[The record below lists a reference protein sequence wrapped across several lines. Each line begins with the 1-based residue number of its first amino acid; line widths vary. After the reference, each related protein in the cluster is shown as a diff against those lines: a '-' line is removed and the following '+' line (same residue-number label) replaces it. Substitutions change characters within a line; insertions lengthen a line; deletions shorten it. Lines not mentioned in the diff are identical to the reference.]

1 MLNPVEFHLETRRWG
16 QPAGCT
22 VVRVELRE
30 GLSTVGGATLTLL
43 GEAGTEPF
51 ADPVE
56 LLGEPATLAFHA
68 SGGRA
73 FHGIVTA
80 ARLELRESIPAWV
93 LELAPRLWR
102 ASRSRRSRVYLDVT
116 THDLARRVLQE
127 NGFLD
132 EDWEWRCATPTA
144 RRAYVAQYEETD
156 LDFLHR
162 ALEREGIAYF
172 IAHEDGRDRMV
183 FADHNGAFEEL
194 DEVDGAI
201 AYAPQGGGDDGAVG
215 ARDWVRAARLQ
226 PRSVAV
232 RDYQPGATKVVM
244 NPRLAPVMD
253 DRWTVAESGLQSF
266 YGDNVTGEADATR
279 MARLRAEALRCA
291 IDTYEATTQVT
302 AVRAGGVFTLRNH
315 PTTSYEQPYVVV
327 HATHHYAVER
337 GLGAAATAAP
347 RYHNELVVIPRVVPF
362 RPARVTPRPVMPPWI
377 PGVIDAPTGSGRAAA
392 GAADT
397 TSPLDEAGC
406 YRVLLPFDTTA
417 VDGQVASCPIALAQ
431 SFGGQGFGQHHPLH
445 RGTHVLIGHVHGDPD
460 RPVIVA
466 ALMPSAVRL
475 PTSRGQ
481 SLTRGGV
488 LVEYDDHAP
497 PWRASHQMAPPEGG
511 HDPGKAL

>member
-1 MLNPVEFHLETRRWG
+1 MTNPVEFHFETRRWG
-16 QPAGCT
+16 APPGHA
-22 VVRVELRE
+22 VARVELRE
-30 GLSTVGGATLTLL
+30 GLSTVGGATVTLL
-43 GEAGTEPF
+43 GEPGAEPF

-68 SGGRA
+68 SGGRS
-73 FHGIVTA
+73 FHGIVTS
-80 ARLELRESIPAWV
+80 ARLETREAIPAWV
-93 LELAPRLWR
+93 VELSPRLWR

-116 THDLARRVLQE
+116 AHDLARRVLQE

-132 EDWEWRCATPTA
+132 EDWAWRCATPTA
-144 RRAYVAQYEETD
+144 RRAYVAQYEESD

-162 ALEREGIAYF
+162 TLEREGIFYF
-172 IAHEDGRDRMV
+172 VDHAGGRDGLV
-183 FADHNGAFEEL
+183 FGDHNGAFAEL
-194 DEVDGAI
+194 DEVDGAL
-201 AYAPQGGGDDGAVG
+201 AYAPQGGGHGGGAGV
-215 ARDWVRAARLQ
+215 RDWTRVARLQ

-279 MARLRAEALRCA
+279 AARLRAEAMRCA
-291 IDTYEATTQVT
+291 VDTFEGVT
-302 AVRAGGVFTLRNH
+302 HAPAVRAGGVFTLTHH

-327 HATHHYAVER
+327 RATHRFVVET
-337 GLGAAATAAP
+337 GVTAADAAAP
-347 RYHNELVVIPRVVPF
+347 RYHNEVVALPKSVPF
-362 RPARVTPRPVMPPWI
+362 RPERATPRPMMPPWI
-377 PGVIDAPTGSGRAAA
+377 PGVIDTQTGRGRATA
-392 GAADT
+392 GDA

-417 VDGQVASCPIALAQ
+417 VEGQVASCPVPLAQ

-445 RGTHVLIGHVHGDPD
+445 KGTHVLVGHIHGDPD

-466 ALMPSAVRL
+466 ALMPSAVKL

-488 LVEYDDHAP
+488 LVEYEDHAP
-497 PWRASHQMAPPEGG
+497 PWRAGHQVEAVPGG
-511 HDPGKAL
+511 RDPGKVL

>member
-1 MLNPVEFHLETRRWG
+1 MLNPVDFRFETRRWG
-16 QPAGCT
+16 EPAGC
-22 VVRVELRE
+22 VVVGAELRE
-30 GLSTVGGATLTLL
+30 GLSAVGGATVTLL
-43 GEAGTEPF
+43 GETGVEPF

-56 LLGEPATLAFHA
+56 LLGEGATLAFHA

-73 FHGIVTA
+73 FHGLVTA
-80 ARLELRESIPAWV
+80 VRAETRDGVPAWV
-93 LELAPRLWR
+93 IELSPRLWR

-127 NGFLD
+127 NGFVD

-144 RRAYVAQYEETD
+144 RRAYAAQYEESD

-162 ALEREGIAYF
+162 TLEREGIFYA
-172 IAHEDGRDRMV
+172 IVHGGGRDRLV
-183 FADHNGAFEEL
+183 FGDHNGAFDEL
-194 DEVDGAI
+194 DEVEGALS
-201 AYAPQGGGDDGAVG
+201 YAPHGGGPDGQAGV
-215 ARDWVRAARLQ
+215 RDWARVARMQ

-266 YGDNVTGEADATR
+266 YGDNVTSEADATR
-279 MARLRAEALRCA
+279 VARLRAEALRCA
-291 IDTYEATTQVT
+291 VETFEGTTQVT
-302 AVRAGGVFTLRNH
+302 AVRAGGAFTLHQH
-315 PTTSYEQPYVVV
+315 PEAGYEQPYVIVR
-327 HATHHYAVER
+327 ATHRYAVEHVP
-337 GLGAAATAAP
+337 GAPNTLAP
-347 RYHNELVVIPRVVPF
+347 RYDNAIVAIPRRVPF
-362 RPARVTPRPVMPPWI
+362 RPERATPRPVMPPWI
-377 PGVIDAPTGSGRAAA
+377 PAVIDGPAR

-397 TSPLDEAGC
+397 TSPLDEAGR

-417 VDGQVASCPIALAQ
+417 MEGQAASCPMPLAQ
-431 SFGGQGFGQHHPLH
+431 SFGGQGFGHHHPLH
-445 RGTHVLIGHVHGDPD
+445 RGTHVLVGHVHGDPD

-466 ALMPSAVRL
+466 ALMPSAVRH

-497 PWRASHQMAPPEGG
+497 AWSGG
-511 HDPGKAL
+511 NEPKKAG